1 MDEFKDLN
9 ELLTVARHINEGK
22 YDLIDITMNPSSEL
36 FAIAQYFSDSIK
48 KLKTVGSTV
57 EKSYDSLPAFEA
69 VLTSVIKDSKN
80 ASEDVLSF
88 VDKINFNIDEVRET
102 LDQVYEAI
110 SAGNHSKALGLMDR
124 LKDVSVAGGD
134 ISFDIISSLEFKET
148 SQRKIEKIL
157 ASMSTLEEQMA
168 HLVIALGLKQNVIS
182 PEAVDQLKDSKEILQ
197 DQTLVNKLL
206 KEFGL

>member
-22 YDLIDITMNPSSEL
+22 YDLINITTNPGSEL
-36 FAIAQYFSDSIK
+36 FAIAQYFNDSIK

-69 VLTSVIKDSKN
+69 VLGSVIKDSKN
-80 ASEDVLSF
+80 ASEDVLGF
-88 VDKINFNIDEVRET
+88 VDKINFNIDEIREI
-102 LDQVYEAI
+102 LEQIYESI
-110 SAGNHSKALGLMDR
+110 SAQNYTKALGLMDR
-124 LKDVSVAGGD
+124 LKDVCSTGSD
-134 ISFDIISSLEFKET
+134 ISFDIISSLEFKEK
-148 SQRKIEKIL
+148 SQKKIDKIL
-157 ASMSTLEEQMA
+157 DAMSTLEDQIA
-168 HLVIALGLKQNVIS
+168 HLVIALGLKQNIITA
-182 PEAVDQLKDSKEILQ
+182 EAVDKMKDSKEILQ